1 MTQTT
6 AAGEC
11 NVPEQGSSPTLMNA
25 VEDYVSGHRNG
36 TERRQAL
43 ARFLRWFGD
52 DRLLTSLTPA
62 DLEAY
67 SLDASAETMGG
78 SDRIKAVRDF
88 LQHARK
94 TGIVDDN
101 LSQHVKLRRP
111 TRQSRAKSARPGA
124 QEPEVVHLT
133 AEGHAE
139 LLELVEHLKGE
150 MAKNAKEI
158 QRAAAD
164 KDVRENAPLEAAR
177 EYQGQLQARLL
188 LTEDTLTKARVVDKD
203 AGDAREV
210 RHGSTFRLEDV
221 ASGAV
226 LEWTIVDP
234 READLMAR
242 KISTSSPVGEAVL
255 GKRIGDEV
263 EVAAPKGVMRYKL
276 VHVE

>member
-1 MTQTT
+1 MPEPATT
-6 AAGEC
+6 
-11 NVPEQGSSPTLMNA
+11 VTLNDA
-25 VEDYVSGHRNG
+25 IDEFVGGRKNG
-36 TERRQAL
+36 TEVRQSL

-52 DRLLTSLTPA
+52 GRMVTSITPA
-62 DLEAY
+62 DLEAF
-67 SLDASAETMGG
+67 SQEASAETLGG
-78 SDRIKAVRDF
+78 GERIKAVRDF
-88 LQHARK
+88 LQFARK
-94 TGIVDDN
+94 SGIVDAN

-111 TRQSRAKSARPGA
+111 PKQSRARAARPGA
-124 QEPEVVHLT
+124 QAPEVVQLT

-139 LLELVEHLKGE
+139 LLRQVDYLKDEL
-150 MAKNAKEI
+150 ARNAKEI

-177 EYQGQLQARLL
+177 EYQGQLTARLRV
-188 LTEDTLTKARVVDKD
+188 TEDTLAKARVLDKN
-203 AGDAREV
+203 AGDSQEV
-210 RHGSTFRLEDV
+210 RHGSTFKLEDV
-221 ASGAV
+221 DSGAV

-255 GKRIGDEV
+255 GKRIGDEI

>member
-1 MTQTT
+1 M
-6 AAGEC
+6 
-11 NVPEQGSSPTLMNA
+11 PELGSSLTLMDA
-25 VEDYVSGHRNG
+25 VEGYVSGHRNG
-36 TERRQAL
+36 SDRRQAL

-52 DRLLTSLTPA
+52 DRLLASLTPA

-67 SLDASAETMGG
+67 SLEASAETLGG
-78 SDRIKAVRDF
+78 GDRIKAVRDF
-88 LQHARK
+88 LQYARK
-94 TGIVDDN
+94 NGIVDDN

-111 TRQSRAKSARPGA
+111 TRQSRVKTSRVGG
-124 QEPEVVHLT
+124 QEQEVIYLT
-133 AEGHAE
+133 AEGHVE
-139 LLELVEHLKGE
+139 LLQLVEHLKVE
-150 MAKNAKEI
+150 MAKNAREI
-158 QRAAAD
+158 QKAAAD

-188 LTEDTLTKARVVDKD
+188 MTEDTLAKARVVDKD
-203 AGDAREV
+203 AGDTQEV
-210 RHGSTFRLEDV
+210 RHGSMFRLEEIS
-221 ASGAV
+221 SGTV

-263 EVAAPKGVMRYKL
+263 DVVAPKGMMRYKL

>member
-1 MTQTT
+1 MPELGTT
-6 AAGEC
+6 
-11 NVPEQGSSPTLMNA
+11 VTLNDA
-25 VEDYVSGHRNG
+25 IDEFIGGRKNG
-36 TERRQAL
+36 TEIRQSL

-52 DRLLTSLTPA
+52 DRIVTSITPA
-62 DLEAY
+62 DLEAF
-67 SLDASAETMGG
+67 SQEASAETLGG
-78 SDRIKAVRDF
+78 SERIKAVRDF
-88 LQHARK
+88 LQYARK
-94 TGIVDDN
+94 TGIVDSN

-111 TRQSRAKSARPGA
+111 TNQSRTRPARPGA
-124 QEPEVVHLT
+124 QQPEVVQLT

-139 LLELVEHLKGE
+139 LLRLVDYLKDEL
-150 MAKNAKEI
+150 ARNAKEI

-177 EYQGQLQARLL
+177 EYQGQLTARLRV
-188 LTEDTLTKARVVDKD
+188 TEDTLTKARVVDRSE
-203 AGDAREV
+203 GDSQEV
-210 RHGSTFRLEDV
+210 RHGSTFKLEDI
-221 ASGAV
+221 ASGTV

-234 READLMAR
+234 READLMNR

>member
-1 MTQTT
+1 MAET
-6 AAGEC
+6 AVTGEC
-11 NVPEQGSSPTLMNA
+11 AVPEPGSSLTLSVA
-25 VEDYVSGHRNG
+25 VEEYVAGRRNG

-52 DRLLTSLTPA
+52 DRPLASLTPA

-67 SLDASAETMGG
+67 SLDASAETIGG

-111 TRQSRAKSARPGA
+111 SRQSRPRTARPGA
-124 QEPEVVHLT
+124 REPEVVHLT

-139 LLELVEHLKGE
+139 LLELVEHLKAE

-188 LTEDTLTKARVVDKD
+188 VTEDTLAKGRVVDKD

-210 RHGSTFRLEDV
+210 RHGSMFRLEDV
-221 ASGAV
+221 DSGDV

-263 EVAAPKGVMRYKL
+263 EVTAPKGVMRYKL